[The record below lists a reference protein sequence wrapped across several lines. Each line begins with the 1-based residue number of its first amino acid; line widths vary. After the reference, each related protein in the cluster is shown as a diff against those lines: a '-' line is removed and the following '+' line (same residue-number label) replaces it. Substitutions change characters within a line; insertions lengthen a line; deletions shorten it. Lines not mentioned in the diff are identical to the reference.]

1 MDANV
6 AGGAVLISRVGN
18 VMRCGLRRNT
28 GLGNAE
34 GSRAVVA
41 FQADRHDGWPPKQ
54 FFVHGAVRIVA
65 RLTALDL
72 CGSVFK
78 CEWSALVGMAF

>member
-1 MDANV
+1 MARC
-6 AGGAVLISRVGN
+6 AVLVSRVGHI
-18 VMRCGLRRNT
+18 VGAGLRPNPAV
-28 GLGNAE
+28 LNAE
-34 GSRAVVA
+34 GARAVMA
-41 FQADRHDGWPPKQ
+41 LQADRHDGWPPKQ